1 MNTKS
6 PARFYE
12 ALHIYEHVQRT
23 RRQRRRQQRRWCDGR
38 REGSLR
44 SETFI
49 IHAVRDHRFELIR
62 RRSFAGKIKIILYI
76 NLISLYGRSI
86 LCQWQIFQWA
96 LQIRAQHKKYMNRY
110 KKVLFTGNNI
120 VVSLTKLILIN
131 CLMNCH
137 KNIALIF

>member
-1 MNTKS
+1 M
-6 PARFYE
+6 R
-12 ALHIYEHVQRT
+12 LCIYTSTYRERDDNDDDDSSD
-23 RRQRRRQQRRWCDGR
+23 DGAMGG
-38 REGSLR
+38 EGSLR

-96 LQIRAQHKKYMNRY
+96 L
-110 KKVLFTGNNI
+110 
-120 VVSLTKLILIN
+120 
-131 CLMNCH
+131 
-137 KNIALIF
+137 